1 MIEDLLISAAGAFGG
16 TLGFAYVLNVP
27 RRTVLPTSLNGMLG
41 FLIYVLLASYAGQSL
56 IFSYFFATVAVTVI
70 CEMLAR
76 VLHLPSTI
84 FLLTSLVPLVPG
96 YNFYC
101 AMLALVEDN
110 GALAAAC
117 GLQAIQIVAAIAV
130 GAAVTSVCF
139 RALARRSFTRTR
151 RFR

>member
-27 RRTVLPTSLNGMLG
+27 RRTLLPTSLNGMLG
-41 FLIYVLLASYAGQSL
+41 FLIYVLLARYAGQSL
-56 IFSYFFATVAVTVI
+56 ISSYFFATVAVTVI

-76 VLHLPSTI
+76 ALHLPSTI

>member
-1 MIEDLLISAAGAFGG
+1 MEDVFVSAAGAFGG
-16 TLGFAYVLNVP
+16 AMGFAFLLNLP
-27 RRTVLPTSLNGMLG
+27 RRTILPTSLTGMLG
-41 FLIYVLLASYAGQSL
+41 FLVYVALYRYAGRGLLASYFL
-56 IFSYFFATVAVTVI
+56 ATVVVTVI
-70 CEMLAR
+70 CEMLAKL
-76 VLHLPSTI
+76 LHLPSTV

-110 GALAAAC
+110 GARAAAC
-117 GLQAIQIVAAIAV
+117 GLEAIQIVAAIAV

-139 RALARRSFTRTR
+139 RVLARRSFAKTR

>member
-1 MIEDLLISAAGAFGG
+1 MIEDLIISALGAFGG

-41 FLIYVLLASYAGQSL
+41 FLVYVLLARYAGQSL

-110 GALAAAC
+110 GARAAAC
-117 GLQAIQIVAAIAV
+117 GLEAIQIVAAIAV

-139 RALARRSFTRTR
+139 RALARRSFAKTQ

>member
-41 FLIYVLLASYAGQSL
+41 FLIYVLLARYAGQSL

-101 AMLALVEDN
+101 AMLALVEDD
-110 GALAAAC
+110 GAQAAAS
-117 GLQAIQIVAAIAV
+117 GLEAIQIVAAIAV

-139 RALARRSFTRTR
+139 RALARRSFAKTR

>member
-41 FLIYVLLASYAGQSL
+41 FLVYVLLARYAGQSL

-110 GALAAAC
+110 GARAAAC
-117 GLQAIQIVAAIAV
+117 GLEAIQIVAAIAV

-139 RALARRSFTRTR
+139 RALARRSFAKTQ

>member
-16 TLGFAYVLNVP
+16 TLGFAYLLNVP
-27 RRTVLPTSLNGMLG
+27 RRTVLPTSLTGMLG
-41 FLIYVLLASYAGQSL
+41 FLIYVLLARYAGQSL

-76 VLHLPSTI
+76 ALHLPSTI

-139 RALARRSFTRTR
+139 RALARRSFARTR

>member
-41 FLIYVLLASYAGQSL
+41 FLIYVLLARYAGQSL

-84 FLLTSLVPLVPG
+84 FMLTSLVPLVPG

-101 AMLALVEDN
+101 AMLALVEDD
-110 GALAAAC
+110 GAQAAAS
-117 GLQAIQIVAAIAV
+117 GLEAIQIVAAIAV

-139 RALARRSFTRTR
+139 RALARRSFAKTR

>member
-41 FLIYVLLASYAGQSL
+41 FLIYVLLARYAGQSL

-110 GALAAAC
+110 GARAAAC
-117 GLQAIQIVAAIAV
+117 GLEAIQIVAAIAV

-139 RALARRSFTRTR
+139 RVLARRSFAKTR

>member
-41 FLIYVLLASYAGQSL
+41 FLIYVLLARYAGQSL

-84 FLLTSLVPLVPG
+84 FLLTSLVPRVPG

-130 GAAVTSVCF
+130 GAAVTSVGF
-139 RALARRSFTRTR
+139 RALARRSFARTR

>member
-41 FLIYVLLASYAGQSL
+41 FLIYVLLARYAGQSL

-110 GALAAAC
+110 GARAAAC
-117 GLQAIQIVAAIAV
+117 GLEAIQIVAAIAV

-139 RALARRSFTRTR
+139 RALARRSFAKTQ

>member
-41 FLIYVLLASYAGQSL
+41 FLIYVLLARYAGQSL

-76 VLHLPSTI
+76 ALHLPSTI

-101 AMLALVEDN
+101 AMLELVEDN

>member
-1 MIEDLLISAAGAFGG
+1 MIADLLISAAGAFGG
-16 TLGFAYVLNVP
+16 TLGFAFVLNLP
-27 RRTVLPTSLNGMLG
+27 RRTILPASLTGMLG
-41 FLIYVLLASYAGQSL
+41 FLIYVLLNRYAGQSL
-56 IFSYFFATVAVTVI
+56 IFSYFFATVAVTIV

-76 VLHLPSTI
+76 LLRLPSTI
-84 FLLTSLVPLVPG
+84 FLLSSLVPLVPG

-110 GALAAAC
+110 GSQAAAS
-117 GLQAIQIVAAIAV
+117 GMEAIQIVAAIAV

-139 RALARRSFTRTR
+139 RALARRSFARTH

>member
-41 FLIYVLLASYAGQSL
+41 FLIYVLLARYAGQSL
-56 IFSYFFATVAVTVI
+56 FSSYFFATVAVTVI

>member
-41 FLIYVLLASYAGQSL
+41 FLIYVLLARYAGQSL

-76 VLHLPSTI
+76 ALHLPSTI

-139 RALARRSFTRTR
+139 RALARRSFAGTR

>member
-41 FLIYVLLASYAGQSL
+41 FLIYVLLARYAGQSL

-76 VLHLPSTI
+76 ALHLPSTI

>member
-1 MIEDLLISAAGAFGG
+1 MEDLFISAAGAFGG
-16 TLGFAYVLNVP
+16 TVGFAFVLNLP
-27 RRTVLPTSLNGMLG
+27 RRTILPTSLTGMLG
-41 FLIYVLLASYAGQSL
+41 FLVYVALYRYAGRGLLA
-56 IFSYFFATVAVTVI
+56 SYFFATVVVTVI
-70 CEMLAR
+70 CEMLAKL
-76 VLHLPSTI
+76 LHLPSTV

>member
-41 FLIYVLLASYAGQSL
+41 FLIYVLLARYAGQSL

-84 FLLTSLVPLVPG
+84 FLLTSLVPMVPG

>member
-41 FLIYVLLASYAGQSL
+41 FLIYVLLARYAGQSL

-101 AMLALVEDN
+101 AMLALVKDN
-110 GALAAAC
+110 GARAAAC
-117 GLQAIQIVAAIAV
+117 GLEAIQIVAAIAV

-139 RALARRSFTRTR
+139 RVLARRSFAKTQ

>member
-1 MIEDLLISAAGAFGG
+1 MRDVITGAIGAFGG
-16 TLGFAYVLNVP
+16 TLGFAYLLNVP
-27 RRTVLPTSLNGMLG
+27 RRTVLPTSLTGMLG
-41 FLIYVLLASYAGQSL
+41 FLIYVLLARYAGQTL

>member
-16 TLGFAYVLNVP
+16 TLGFAYLLNVP
-27 RRTVLPTSLNGMLG
+27 RRTVLPTSLTGMLG
-41 FLIYVLLASYAGQSL
+41 FLIYVLLARYAGQTL

-76 VLHLPSTI
+76 ALHLPSTI

>member
-1 MIEDLLISAAGAFGG
+1 MEDLIISALGAFGG
-16 TLGFAYVLNVP
+16 TLGFAFVLNLP
-27 RRTVLPTSLNGMLG
+27 RRTILPTSLPGLLG
-41 FLIYVLLASYAGQSL
+41 FLLYVVLFRHIGQSL
-56 IFSYFFATVAVTVI
+56 IASYFFATVAVTVI
-70 CEMLAR
+70 CEMLAKL
-76 VLHLPSTI
+76 LHLPSTI

-110 GALAAAC
+110 GAQAAAS
-117 GLQAIQIVAAIAV
+117 GLEAIQIVAAIAV

-139 RALARRSFTRTR
+139 RALARRSFAKTR

>member
-41 FLIYVLLASYAGQSL
+41 FLIYVLLARYAGQSL

-84 FLLTSLVPLVPG
+84 FLLTSLVPG

-130 GAAVTSVCF
+130 GAAVTSVGF
-139 RALARRSFTRTR
+139 RALARRSFARTR

>member
-16 TLGFAYVLNVP
+16 TLGFAYLLNVP
-27 RRTVLPTSLNGMLG
+27 RRTVLPTSLTGMLG
-41 FLIYVLLASYAGQSL
+41 FLIYVLLARYAGQSL

-84 FLLTSLVPLVPG
+84 VLLTSLVPLVPG